1 MSSKGYRRF
10 KSRLEYFRTDNE
22 VAEIIVQ
29 NKELLKGSDV
39 IFNKVT
45 MEKHPL
51 LYNRTNNANSRK
63 LVVNHLRKTIYVS
76 FIKDMYEEVTEY
88 IRYILQEG
96 AMNGVDPR
104 RLVGEHN
111 VNMKAN
117 EILSMSTKREIIQS
131 IMDQIFQQ
139 LENERSTITLISKI
153 KNKLGLTIEQQLVDD
168 ALPFLEIRHIFVQSD
183 GKPNSAFL
191 EKYPT
196 IQLDEHHRILLNST
210 FAKKAY
216 DAVNNLLIAIDNDMI
231 SKNYISAS
239 EL

>member
-1 MSSKGYRRF
+1 MASKGYKRF

-22 VAEIIVQ
+22 IAEIIVL
-29 NKELLKGSDV
+29 NKELLKGDNA
-39 IFNKVT
+39 IFKKVNAV
-45 MEKHPL
+45 KHPL
-51 LYNRTNNANSRK
+51 LSNRTNNANSRR
-63 LVVNHLRKTIYVS
+63 LVINHLRKTIYVA

-96 AMNGVDPR
+96 AMNGADTH

-117 EILSMSTKREIIQS
+117 DILSMGTKREIVQS

-153 KNKLGLTIEQQLVDD
+153 RNKLGLAIEQQIIDD
-168 ALPFLEIRHIFVQSD
+168 ALPFLEIRHIFVHSD
-183 GKPNSAFL
+183 GKPNQVFL
-191 EKYPT
+191 DKYPN
-196 IQLDEHHRILLNST
+196 IRLDDHNRILLNAT
-210 FAKKAY
+210 FAEEAY
-216 DAVNNLLIAIDNDMI
+216 NSINNLLIAIDNEMI
-231 SKNYISAS
+231 AKNYFSTA

>member
-10 KSRLEYFRTDNE
+10 KSRLEVFRMDNE

-51 LYNRTNNANSRK
+51 LDNRTNNANSRSLSCK
-63 LVVNHLRKTIYVS
+63 PSRKTIYVS

-111 VNMKAN
+111 VNDAKAN

-168 ALPFLEIRHIFVQSD
+168 ALPFS
-183 GKPNSAFL
+183 
-191 EKYPT
+191 
-196 IQLDEHHRILLNST
+196 
-210 FAKKAY
+210 
-216 DAVNNLLIAIDNDMI
+216 
-231 SKNYISAS
+231 
-239 EL
+239 

>member
-111 VNMKAN
+111 VNYW
-117 EILSMSTKREIIQS
+117 
-131 IMDQIFQQ
+131 
-139 LENERSTITLISKI
+139 
-153 KNKLGLTIEQQLVDD
+153 
-168 ALPFLEIRHIFVQSD
+168 H
-183 GKPNSAFL
+183 
-191 EKYPT
+191 Y
-196 IQLDEHHRILLNST
+196 
-210 FAKKAY
+210 
-216 DAVNNLLIAIDNDMI
+216 
-231 SKNYISAS
+231 
-239 EL
+239 